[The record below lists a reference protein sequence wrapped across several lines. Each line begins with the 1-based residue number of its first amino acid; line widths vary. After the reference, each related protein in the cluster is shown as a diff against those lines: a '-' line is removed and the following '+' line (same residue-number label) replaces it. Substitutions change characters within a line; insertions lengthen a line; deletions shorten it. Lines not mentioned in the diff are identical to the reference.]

1 MTDSADATATLTIW
15 DEDPQTALQILDQWE
30 PTTMEHSAEFRNLL
44 ERGLHVDSRGILIF
58 PSAPALLCHM
68 HGLTPAGSFMTPI
81 STDPADFV
89 IL

>member
-44 ERGLHVDSRGILIF
+44 ERGLYVDSRGILIF
-58 PSAPALLCHM
+58 PSAPALLCYM
-68 HGLTPAGSFMTPI
+68 HGLTPAGSFMTPVA
-81 STDPADFV
+81 TLATPFN
-89 IL
+89 